1 MLSEVFWTF
10 FISSVCGVLLVGV
23 RLCYKSKCKELDFC
37 CVKIVRDTEGEG
49 KLDEI
54 IPRVE
59 NNSDKL

>member
-23 RLCYKSKCKELDFC
+23 RLCYKSKCKEIDFC
-37 CVKIVRDTEGEG
+37 CVKIVRDTEGEE

-54 IPRVE
+54 VP